1 MNSPMDK
8 FLDENIGDRATYE
21 LMAKAIAFIRQNH
34 RQQPDLAAIA
44 AFISRRARVLA
55 PLWPLLP
62 RSPTGLPT
70 WLRLTSLLP
79 LLQADVEQL

>member
-8 FLDENIGDRATYE
+8 FLDENMDDRATYE

-44 AFISRRARVLA
+44 KHIYLSEYHFQ
-55 PLWPLLP
+55 
-62 RSPTGLPT
+62 
-70 WLRLTSLLP
+70 RLFTKWAAIPS
-79 LLQADVEQL
+79 VT